1 MNASRRGER
10 SARDVPKRKL
20 LGAFALIELR
30 TKTLTRNV
38 VSRRAR
44 RRFAPTTSVSCP
56 SPERTGDSSRIEKP
70 RAMRYDIFGAL
81 RFPMN
86 PNGWCRDWITSRQVP
101 VTPSGGARSGESA
114 PDVASSG
121 TAASPLLSREG
132 RARIAEGRSGGS
144 SSAGGSR
151 TAGSC
156 PAGNPRSG
164 EGRPRSRPPERAV
177 RMGPHRPGNGR

>member
-1 MNASRRGER
+1 VRETYRNG
-10 SARDVPKRKL
+10 KL

-30 TKTLTRNV
+30 MMTLTRNV
-38 VSRRAR
+38 VSRGAR
-44 RRFAPTTSVSCP
+44 RRFAPTTSVSRP
-56 SPERTGDSSRIEKP
+56 SPERTTYSRIEKP
-70 RAMRYDIFGAL
+70 RAVRYDVFGAL
-81 RFPMN
+81 KFPMN

-114 PDVASSG
+114 RDVASSG
-121 TAASPLLSREG
+121 TVAFPLLSREG

-156 PAGNPRSG
+156 PSGNPRSG
-164 EGRPRSRPPERAV
+164 EGRPRSRPPKRAV